1 MPEAPFEAGV
11 SAPALSFPQG
21 LDSEAKPP
29 RDDILW
35 DGNSYFICSVVAVA
49 DSKSTFSASKSREP
63 SRVLEL
69 LERQGDR
76 LAMRRGSKYN
86 SGLF

>member
-1 MPEAPFEAGV
+1 MASQVPLKAEAIHCHQDPSAASVPEAPFEAGV

-49 DSKSTFSASKSREP
+49 DSKNK
-63 SRVLEL
+63 
-69 LERQGDR
+69 
-76 LAMRRGSKYN
+76 
-86 SGLF
+86 